1 MVEQILLSPPH
12 MSGTEQKYINEA
24 FETNWIT
31 TLGSNVT
38 AFEKDLADYD
48 QIKYALTT
56 NSGTA
61 ALHLALLALGVQS
74 GDQVFCQ
81 SFTFIA
87 SANPVNYIGAQ
98 LTFIDSEPESWNMS
112 PQALDR
118 ALHDAQKKQ
127 QLPKA
132 IIVVHLFG
140 QSADMEALINVAD
153 SYDVP
158 IIEDAAES
166 LGAQYHGQPS
176 GTYGEIGFHSFNGNK
191 MITTG
196 GGGCM
201 VTDNEEYHERALH
214 LATQA
219 KEARNYY
226 YHTQQGYNYR
236 MSNIAA
242 GIGRGQLQMLDHYV
256 DRCRNIFTTYQ
267 TALAKIPGIA
277 FQPELPNSRGTR
289 WLTTLTLRDQ
299 DPWVIMKHLQHY
311 KIESRALWKPLHQ
324 QPLFKGV
331 PFYAHH
337 TNQDVSGDLFT
348 HGLCL
353 PSGSSMTTNQQQ
365 RVIDV
370 LNQCLR

>member
-118 ALHDAQKKQ
+118 ALHDAQKKATVTQ
-127 QLPKA
+127 GHYRRA
-132 IIVVHLFG
+132 FVWSIRR
-140 QSADMEALINVAD
+140 
-153 SYDVP
+153 
-158 IIEDAAES
+158 
-166 LGAQYHGQPS
+166 
-176 GTYGEIGFHSFNGNK
+176 YGSFDK
-191 MITTG
+191 
-196 GGGCM
+196 C
-201 VTDNEEYHERALH
+201 
-214 LATQA
+214 
-219 KEARNYY
+219 
-226 YHTQQGYNYR
+226 
-236 MSNIAA
+236 S
-242 GIGRGQLQMLDHYV
+242 
-256 DRCRNIFTTYQ
+256 
-267 TALAKIPGIA
+267 
-277 FQPELPNSRGTR
+277 
-289 WLTTLTLRDQ
+289 
-299 DPWVIMKHLQHY
+299 
-311 KIESRALWKPLHQ
+311 
-324 QPLFKGV
+324 
-331 PFYAHH
+331 
-337 TNQDVSGDLFT
+337 
-348 HGLCL
+348 
-353 PSGSSMTTNQQQ
+353 
-365 RVIDV
+365 
-370 LNQCLR
+370 